1 MKIAFP
7 KELNPKESRIALIP
21 QTVEKYKKLGAE
33 VVIEKN
39 YGKVL
44 NIKDKEYLDAGAT
57 IESDRGSLISNADIV
72 LRVNKIPED
81 EISLLKKDAI
91 HVSFLDPFREKPLV
105 KSLVS
110 SGVTSL
116 SLEMLPRSTIAQ
128 KMDALSSQ
136 ANLAGYVAV
145 ITAASM
151 SQKILP
157 MMTTPAGTISPVKV
171 FVIGAGVA
179 GLQAI
184 ATAKRLGARVEA
196 FDTRPVVEEQ
206 VKSLGAKFIKVD
218 LGDTGQTKDG
228 YAKALTEEQI
238 KIQREAMKKVCS
250 ESDIVITTAQ
260 LFGRKAPIIVT
271 KDMVQGMKEGSII
284 IDMAV
289 ESGGNVEGSQ
299 ADKTVEING
308 VKIVGQLNLPGK
320 VAYNASQMLSANLY
334 NLVHHFWDKEKKLFL
349 VDLEDDL
356 LKGCVITH
364 KNQIQN
370 KMIKEFFTKDN

>member
-7 KELNPKESRIALIP
+7 KELNAKESRIALIP

-33 VVIEKN
+33 VVVEKN
-39 YGKVL
+39 YGKLL

-57 IESDRGSLISNADIV
+57 IEQDRQSLISNADIV
-72 LRVNKIPED
+72 LRVNKTPED
-81 EISLLKKDAI
+81 EIPLLKKDAI
-91 HVSFLDPFREKPLV
+91 HISFLDPFREK
-105 KSLVS
+105 SLVQNLVN
-110 SGVTSL
+110 SGITAL

-145 ITAASM
+145 ITAASI

-206 VKSLGAKFIKVD
+206 VKSLGAKFVKVD
-218 LGDTGQTKDG
+218 LGNTGQTKDG

-238 KIQREAMKKVCS
+238 KTQREAMKKICS

-260 LFGRKAPIIVT
+260 LFGRKAPIIIT
-271 KDMVQGMKEGSII
+271 KDMIQSMKDGSIV

-299 ADKTVEING
+299 ADKTTEING
-308 VKIVGQLNLPGK
+308 VKIVGLLNLPGK

-334 NLVHHFWDKEKKLFL
+334 NLIHHFWNQEKKIFF
-349 VDLEDDL
+349 VDLEDEL
-356 LKGCVITH
+356 LKGCVVTH
-364 KNQIQN
+364 KNQVQN
-370 KMIKEFFTKDN
+370 KMIKEFFKKDN

>member
-1 MKIAFP
+1 MTQMI
-7 KELNPKESRIALIP
+7 
-21 QTVEKYKKLGAE
+21 
-33 VVIEKN
+33 
-39 YGKVL
+39 
-44 NIKDKEYLDAGAT
+44 
-57 IESDRGSLISNADIV
+57 
-72 LRVNKIPED
+72 
-81 EISLLKKDAI
+81 
-91 HVSFLDPFREKPLV
+91 
-105 KSLVS
+105 
-110 SGVTSL
+110 
-116 SLEMLPRSTIAQ
+116 
-128 KMDALSSQ
+128 
-136 ANLAGYVAV
+136 
-145 ITAASM
+145 
-151 SQKILP
+151 QKI
-157 MMTTPAGTISPVKV
+157 V

-206 VKSLGAKFIKVD
+206 VKSLGAKFVKVD

-260 LFGRKAPIIVT
+260 LFGRKAPIIIT
-271 KDMVQGMKEGSII
+271 KDMVQSMKEGSII

-334 NLVHHFWDKEKKLFL
+334 NLVQHFWDKEKKVFL
-349 VDLEDDL
+349 INLEDEL
-356 LKGCVITH
+356 LKGCVVTH